1 MSKSLNNP
9 RNYIN
14 RELSWLEFNDRVL
27 QEGLSESVPL
37 LERLKFLAIVSSNLD
52 EFFMI
57 RVAGLGQARAAGVRK
72 KDCAGLTPAGQ
83 IKRILARASQMV
95 ADQSAAIEGALAELR
110 DHEVFLLKPTEWTD
124 EQRRFL
130 REYFASDIEPTLT
143 PVAMDQM
150 NPKPL
155 LPGLRLHVALE
166 LKAEPPAPAELPLAV
181 IPIPGMLPR
190 FIQIPAEQGLHL
202 ARLEDVILTHAAGLL
217 PGQEIRNACVF
228 RLTRDGDVNVE
239 FEEDDSGDLL
249 EHIAEAIRQRTR
261 RRVVRLEISA
271 GTATSLKR
279 GLQKL
284 VNIDNAGTFEIETL
298 LDAKALFSIA
308 EREGLEHLRYEPWK
322 PQPPAD
328 LLGSEDLFET
338 LQDRDVML
346 FHPYESFDPVVE
358 LVDRAADDPRVLAI
372 KQTLYRT
379 TGDSPIVAAL
389 MRAAQVGKQVTVL
402 VELKAR
408 FDEQRNVRWALAL
421 EEAGADVIYG
431 IAGLKTHAKM
441 LLIVRREEYG
451 IRRYLH
457 LSTGN
462 YNDKTVRL
470 YSDIGIMTT
479 DRELTVDIAA
489 FSNLLTGYSQPV
501 GWKKLVIA
509 PTDLR
514 QHIEDLI
521 DREARLSTKHQPGEI
536 MAKINSLQCPR
547 ICAALYRASQAGVK
561 IKLNVRGV
569 CCLRPGVKGIS
580 ENIEVTSIIDR
591 YLEHARI
598 FYFRNGGHEEYY
610 LSSADWMV
618 RNLDKRLETFFPI
631 LAEPLKKRTRAILD
645 TFFADNVKS
654 WRLDSDGT
662 YHRVEQAGPAV
673 RAQEV
678 FYQQAKEAAAESREG
693 QLQFHPRRKNRTRKK
708 G

>member
-14 RELSWLEFNDRVL
+14 RELSWLEFNERVL
-27 QEGLSESVPL
+27 QEGLNPTVPL

-57 RVAGLGQARAAGVRK
+57 RVAGLLQARAAGVRK
-72 KDCAGLTPAGQ
+72 KDCSGLTPAGQ
-83 IKRILARASQMV
+83 VKRILARAGQMV
-95 ADQSAAIEGALAELR
+95 ADQSAAIEDALAELR
-110 DHEVFLLKPTEWTD
+110 EHEVCILKPAEWSD

-130 REYFASDIEPTLT
+130 REYFANDIEPTLT

-155 LPGLRLHVALE
+155 LPGLRLHAAFE
-166 LKAEPPAPAELPLAV
+166 LQAESSAPQQLPLAV
-181 IPIPGMLPR
+181 IPIPTMLPR
-190 FIQIPAEQGLHL
+190 FIQIPAEGGLQL
-202 ARLEDVILTHAAGLL
+202 ARLEDVILTHAGRML
-217 PGQEIRNACVF
+217 PGREIRHACVF
-228 RLTRDGDVNVE
+228 RLTRDGDVDVE
-239 FEEDDSGDLL
+239 FDEDDSGDLL
-249 EHIAEAIRQRTR
+249 EHIAQAIRQRTR

-271 GTATSLKR
+271 GTALSLRR
-279 GLQKL
+279 GLQEL
-284 VNIDNAGTFEIETL
+284 ADIDRAGTFEIDTL

-328 LLGSEDLFET
+328 LIDSEDLYET
-338 LQDRDVML
+338 LQERDIML
-346 FHPYESFDPVVE
+346 FHPYERFDPVVE

-389 MRAAQVGKQVTVL
+389 IRAAQAGKQVTVL

-441 LLIVRREEYG
+441 LLIVRREEVG

-462 YNDKTVRL
+462 YNDKTARL
-470 YSDIGIMTT
+470 YSDIGMMTT
-479 DRELTVDIAA
+479 DRELTADAAA
-489 FSNLLTGYSQPV
+489 FANLLTGYSQPV
-501 GWKKLVIA
+501 GWNKLVIA

-536 MAKINSLQCPR
+536 MAKINSLQCPK

-561 IKLNVRGV
+561 IKLNVRGI
-569 CCLRPGVKGIS
+569 CCLRPGLKGIS

-591 YLEHARI
+591 YLEHARL
-598 FYFRNGGHEEYY
+598 FYFRNGGHEEFY

-631 LAEPLKKRTRAILD
+631 QSDPLKQRTREILD
-645 TFFADNVKS
+645 TFFADNIKG
-654 WRLDSDGT
+654 WQLASDGT
-662 YHRVEQAGPAV
+662 YTRVEQTGPAV

-678 FYQQAKEAAAESREG
+678 FYQQAKEAATVPFETRP
-693 QLQFHPRRKNRTRKK
+693 QFHPRRKTRAPKRS
-708 G
+708 